1 MYISGHITT
10 MSLTFVVDCFPGV
23 DTCMWSG
30 SSEVVFFQFEC
41 CRFDCWSASGKKRSS
56 RWVGGGQ

>member
-30 SSEVVFFQFEC
+30 SSEVGFF
-41 CRFDCWSASGKKRSS
+41 S
-56 RWVGGGQ
+56 V